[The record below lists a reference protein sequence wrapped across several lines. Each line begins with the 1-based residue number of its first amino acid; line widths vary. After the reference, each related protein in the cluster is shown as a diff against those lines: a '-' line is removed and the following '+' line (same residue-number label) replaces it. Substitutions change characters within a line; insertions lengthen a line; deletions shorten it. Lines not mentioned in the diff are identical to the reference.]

1 MAATLQEYFV
11 EDMLEVLE
19 WVAHVL
25 PASMEAYPAE
35 FISFVIV
42 FLGSADHIRN
52 AHLRARLVDV
62 SDPGLAPAFEIVM
75 CVGLEQGDMQGG
87 HDLGPLQHE
96 RAVEFPCMKR
106 S

>member
-1 MAATLQEYFV
+1 M

-62 SDPGLAPAFEIVM
+62 SDPGLAPAFGIFI
-75 CVGLEQGDMQGG
+75 CAGLEQGDKSRDGLILVHYSMSELLT
-87 HDLGPLQHE
+87 H
-96 RAVEFPCMKR
+96 A
-106 S
+106 

>member
-1 MAATLQEYFV
+1 M

-62 SDPGLAPAFEIVM
+62 SGPGLAPAYDIDA
-75 CVGLEQGDMQGG
+75 CAGLKQMDDM
-87 HDLGPLQHE
+87 LGVPDSGPRHHE
-96 RAVEFPCMKR
+96 RAVKLFMRQNMLELLR
-106 S
+106 A